1 MNEGPCHAR
10 HGRLSTDEHV
20 RAADCARVGYVVRC
34 HQPHALWEPPL
45 SAPRITLDVIDP
57 RHCAAAALAAAS
69 HSAACTPDTVV
80 EREAFTEGLAAFK
93 LAVARAPKM
102 VIPSHPYPR
111 TAKITRARACRASV
125 SAVMVEAA
133 GLHAVSRVAR
143 CMLSVAR

>member
-57 RHCAAAALAAAS
+57 RHCAAAASAAAS
-69 HSAACTPDTVV
+69 HPAACTPDTVV

-102 VIPSHPYPR
+102 VIPSHPIHTLDCKNHP
-111 TAKITRARACRASV
+111 RACVPSLSQR
-125 SAVMVEAA
+125 
-133 GLHAVSRVAR
+133 GYGGGSRPA
-143 CMLSVAR
+143 CFSVAR